1 MTKRTDY
8 HPFRRFGLPM
18 LLTCWMLAMVS
29 CASDDVS
36 SGADGQESVG
46 VSLAFDVSVLR
57 SSTRMSD
64 AVTQQANTPYR
75 GISKLYLFPYDVEG
89 VIGPDKTSLTG
100 NVFRPYQ
107 INEAQHYYM
116 DDKALGLRIGTA
128 SFLCYARGGS
138 ESDDNDDNFKFK
150 YGHIES
156 SSFLESIPNTSN
168 ISFEPEK
175 IYTDQTTVDGN
186 VIPAVHAKAMDIATY
201 MTDVANA
208 IKDQGKSAL
217 YQQFIN
223 NGHPVA
229 CSSKNVDMLKAWV
242 TNEPNNVDL
251 SSVNV
256 SYAKDYPANI
266 SLPDGAAVVKWNETA
281 QKFEP
286 WTVTTT
292 EVNINRLDRFV
303 YPAELWYYANSR
315 IKTSTKNQKDNY
327 NLTKWSDVLAK
338 YETDNGVM
346 NVNVRSVAIKEP
358 LSYAVGCLQ
367 IGLVLGETLR
377 DAGVPSKTITLSE
390 SMAASGLTPAKLGTF
405 PLTAVIVSG
414 QHAQTFDFTAKNT
427 DNNELIIY
435 DNQIPAGISMG
446 DAIAEYPSTDNPEKY
461 VNTLVFQTKDGE
473 NVRFAL
479 EFENNSGEDFTGC
492 DGTVFAGTKFYLV
505 GDIKVPTG
513 QTNDWMKRVFTKNY
527 TTQGTVRISSLKQA
541 YTYLPDLLDPRLEIG
556 IKLVPNWVLSTPTN
570 VPL

>member
-1 MTKRTDY
+1 MTKRTDD
-8 HPFRRFGLPM
+8 HPFRQFWLPM
-18 LLTCWMLAMVS
+18 LLACCMLTMVS
-29 CASDDVS
+29 CASDDAPS
-36 SGADGQESVG
+36 DGQDTVG

-64 AVTQQANTPYR
+64 AVTQQPNTPYR
-75 GISKLYLFPYDVEG
+75 GISESELYLFPYDVEG
-89 VIGPDKTSLTG
+89 VIGPDETSLTG
-100 NVFRPYQ
+100 NVFSPYQ
-107 INEAQHYYM
+107 ISEAQHYYM
-116 DDKALGLRIGTA
+116 DDKTLDFRIGTA
-128 SFLCYARGGS
+128 SFLCYARANKENSKFVNGS
-138 ESDDNDDNFKFK
+138 MVAT
-150 YGHIES
+150 
-156 SSFLESIPNTSN
+156 IPDGNPNKN
-168 ISFEPEK
+168 ISFTPE
-175 IYTDQTTVDGN
+175 
-186 VIPAVHAKAMDIATY
+186 VIHNSVAADTKATAIATY
-201 MTDVANA
+201 LTDIANA
-208 IKDQGKSAL
+208 IKAAGKDDL
-217 YQQFIN
+217 YLQFIN
-223 NGHPVA
+223 SGHPVA
-229 CSSKNVDMLKAWV
+229 CSSTNVARLKNWIEAD
-242 TNEPNNVDL
+242 PNNIDL
-251 SSVNV
+251 TSVT
-256 SYAKDYPANI
+256 STYDADYPSCI
-266 SLPDGAAVVKWNETA
+266 ELPDGAAVVAWNETTN
-281 QKFEP
+281 KFEP
-286 WTVTTT
+286 QTVTTT

-327 NLTKWSDVLAK
+327 NLTRWSDVLAK

-367 IGLVLGETLR
+367 IGLVLGETLK

-414 QHAQTFDFTAKNT
+414 QREQAFDFTAKG

-435 DNQIPAGISMG
+435 DNQIPEGISMG
-446 DAIAEYPSTDNPEKY
+446 DAIAEYPSTDTPEKY

-513 QTNDWMKRVFTKNY
+513 QTNDWLKRVFTKSY

-556 IKLVPNWVLSTPTN
+556 IKLVPNWMLSTPTN

>member
-1 MTKRTDY
+1 MTKRTDD
-8 HPFRRFGLPM
+8 HPFGRFWLPM
-18 LLTCWMLAMVS
+18 LLAYCMLAMVS
-29 CASDDVS
+29 CASDDDP
-36 SGADGQESVG
+36 SGADGRESVG

-100 NVFRPYQ
+100 NVFSPYQ

-116 DDKALGLRIGTA
+116 DDKALDFRIGTA
-128 SFLCYARGGS
+128 SFLCYAKAKPSNVSSNSKFVNGS
-138 ESDDNDDNFKFK
+138 MVATIPDGK
-150 YGHIES
+150 
-156 SSFLESIPNTSN
+156 PNTSS
-168 ISFEPEK
+168 ISFAPEVIHNSVTVGEGDKASK
-175 IYTDQTTVDGN
+175 IAAYLTD
-186 VIPAVHAKAMDIATY
+186 I
-201 MTDVANA
+201 ANA
-208 IKDQGKSAL
+208 IKNAGKDDL
-217 YQQFIN
+217 YLQFIN
-223 NGHPVA
+223 SGHPVA
-229 CSSKNVDMLKAWV
+229 CSGTNVARLKNWIEAD
-242 TNEPNNVDL
+242 PNNIDL
-251 SSVNV
+251 TSVT
-256 SYAKDYPANI
+256 STYDADYPSCI
-266 SLPDGAAVVKWNETA
+266 ELPDGAAVVTWNETTN
-281 QKFEP
+281 KFEP
-286 WTVTTT
+286 QTVTTT
-292 EVNINRLDRFV
+292 EVNINRLDRFI

-315 IKTSTKNQKDNY
+315 IKTSTKDQKDNY
-327 NLTKWSDVLAK
+327 NLTRWSDVLAK

-367 IGLVLGETLR
+367 IGLVLGETLK
-377 DAGVPSKTITLSE
+377 DAGEPSKTIALSE
-390 SMAASGLTPAKLGTF
+390 SMAASGLTPAKSGTF

-414 QHAQTFDFTAKNT
+414 QREQAFDFTAK
-427 DNNELIIY
+427 DDKNELIIY

-446 DAIAEYPSTDNPEKY
+446 DAIAEYPTTDTPEKY

-513 QTNDWMKRVFTKNY
+513 QTNDWLKRVFTKSY

-556 IKLVPNWVLSTPTN
+556 IKLVTNWMLSTPTN

>member
-1 MTKRTDY
+1 MTKRIDY
-8 HPFRRFGLPM
+8 HPFRRFWLPM
-18 LLTCWMLAMVS
+18 LLTCCMLTMVS
-29 CASDDVS
+29 CASDDAPS
-36 SGADGQESVG
+36 DGQDTVG
-46 VSLAFDVSVLR
+46 VSLAFNVSTNR
-57 SSTRMSD
+57 GETRMSD
-64 AVTQQANTPYR
+64 LVTQQDGNYR
-75 GISKLYLFPYDVEG
+75 GIQDDGLYLFPFETKGD
-89 VIGPDKTSLTG
+89 IGLNENPLTG
-100 NVFRPYQ
+100 NVFSPYQ

-116 DDKALGLRIGTA
+116 DDKTLDFRIGTA
-128 SFLCYARGGS
+128 SFLCYAKAEPSNVSSNSKFVNGS
-138 ESDDNDDNFKFK
+138 MVATIPDGN
-150 YGHIES
+150 
-156 SSFLESIPNTSN
+156 PNTKI
-168 ISFEPEK
+168 ISFTPE
-175 IYTDQTTVDGN
+175 
-186 VIPAVHAKAMDIATY
+186 VIHNSVAADTKATAIATY
-201 MTDVANA
+201 LTDIANA
-208 IKDQGKSAL
+208 IKAAGKDDL
-217 YQQFIN
+217 YLQFIN
-223 NGHPVA
+223 SGHPVA
-229 CSSKNVDMLKAWV
+229 CSSTNVARLKNWIEAD
-242 TNEPNNVDL
+242 PNNIDL
-251 SSVNV
+251 TSVT
-256 SYAKDYPANI
+256 STYDADYPSCI
-266 SLPDGAAVVKWNETA
+266 ELPDGAAVVAWNETTN
-281 QKFEP
+281 KFEP
-286 WTVTTT
+286 QTVTTT

-346 NVNVRSVAIKEP
+346 NVNVKSVAIKEP

-367 IGLVLGETLR
+367 IGLVLGETLK

-414 QHAQTFDFTAKNT
+414 QREQAFDFTAKG

-435 DNQIPAGISMG
+435 DNQIPEGISMG
-446 DAIAEYPSTDNPEKY
+446 DAIAEYPSTDTPEKY

-479 EFENNSGEDFTGC
+479 EFENNSSEDFTGC

>member
-1 MTKRTDY
+1 MKKWTRY
-8 HPFRRFGLPM
+8 M
-18 LLTCWMLAMVS
+18 LLMLVLLAQALGS
-29 CASDDVS
+29 CSLIDEDLS
-36 SGADGQESVG
+36 ENTQETNSVT
-46 VSLAFDVSVLR
+46 LAFDVSVLR
-57 SSTRMSD
+57 SGTRMSD
-64 AVTQQANTPYR
+64 EVTQQANNFRGIQDLYLLPFRIEGLIGSDQESLSGNICNPYR
-75 GISKLYLFPYDVEG
+75 VDDTYHYID
-89 VIGPDKTSLTG
+89 
-100 NVFRPYQ
+100 YQ
-107 INEAQHYYM
+107 AIDIPIH
-116 DDKALGLRIGTA
+116 TA
-128 SFLCYARGGS
+128 SFLCYARAVPTYGS
-138 ESDDNDDNFKFK
+138 AVPTSEQKFTNGSIVRTIPRGKLYPSD
-150 YGHIES
+150 
-156 SSFLESIPNTSN
+156 
-168 ISFEPEK
+168 ISFAPEVIHNSVAVEEGDKASK
-175 IYTDQTTVDGN
+175 IAAYLTA
-186 VIPAVHAKAMDIATY
+186 I
-201 MTDVANA
+201 ANA
-208 IKDQGKSAL
+208 IPENKRDFFL
-217 YQQFIN
+217 QFIN
-223 NGHPVA
+223 SGHPVA
-229 CSSKNVDMLKAWV
+229 CSSTNVEKLEDWV
-242 TNEPNNVDL
+242 NGWATANEVTLTLPAHPDDI
-251 SSVNV
+251 
-256 SYAKDYPANI
+256 AGYPEN
-266 SLPDGAAVVKWNETA
+266 LPDGAAVVTWNESTN
-281 QKFEP
+281 QFVPQTE
-286 WTVTTT
+286 TTT

-315 IKTSTKNQKDNY
+315 IKTSTSNQKDYYTNPD
-327 NLTKWSDVLAK
+327 WSKVLAK
-338 YETDNGVM
+338 YETDDGVM

-367 IGLVLGETLR
+367 IGLVLGTTLK

-414 QHAQTFDFTAKNT
+414 QHAQTFDFTAKD

-435 DNQIPAGISMG
+435 DNQIPEGISMG

-492 DGTVFAGTKFYLV
+492 NGTVFAGTKFYLV

-556 IKLVPNWVLSTPTN
+556 IKLVTNWMLSTPTN

>member
-1 MTKRTDY
+1 MKKWTRY
-8 HPFRRFGLPM
+8 M
-18 LLTCWMLAMVS
+18 LLMLVLLAQALGS
-29 CASDDVS
+29 CSLIDEDLSDNT
-36 SGADGQESVG
+36 QETNN

-57 SSTRMSD
+57 SGTRMSD
-64 AVTQQANTPYR
+64 EVTQQANNFRGIQDLYLLPFRIEGLIGSDQESLSGNICNPYR
-75 GISKLYLFPYDVEG
+75 VDDTYHYID
-89 VIGPDKTSLTG
+89 
-100 NVFRPYQ
+100 YQ
-107 INEAQHYYM
+107 AIDIPIH
-116 DDKALGLRIGTA
+116 TA
-128 SFLCYARGGS
+128 SFLCYARAVPTYGS
-138 ESDDNDDNFKFK
+138 AVPTSEQKFTNGSIVRTIRSGKLYPSD
-150 YGHIES
+150 
-156 SSFLESIPNTSN
+156 
-168 ISFEPEK
+168 ISFAPEVIHNSVAVEEGDKASK
-175 IYTDQTTVDGN
+175 IAAYLTA
-186 VIPAVHAKAMDIATY
+186 I
-201 MTDVANA
+201 ANA
-208 IKDQGKSAL
+208 IPENKRDFFL
-217 YQQFIN
+217 QFIN
-223 NGHPVA
+223 SGHPVA
-229 CSSKNVDMLKAWV
+229 CSSTNVARLEAWAKSNGV
-242 TNEPNNVDL
+242 TLPTPRPESID
-251 SSVNV
+251 
-256 SYAKDYPANI
+256 DYPSYIN
-266 SLPDGAAVVKWNETA
+266 LPDGAAVVAWNESTN
-281 QKFEP
+281 KFEP
-286 WTVTTT
+286 QTVTTT
-292 EVNINRLDRFV
+292 EVNINRLNRFA

-315 IKTSTKNQKDNY
+315 IKTSTSNQKDNY
-327 NLTKWSDVLAK
+327 TNKDWSKVLAK

-346 NVNVRSVAIKEP
+346 DLNVKSVAIKEP

-367 IGLVLGETLR
+367 IGLVLGNTLK

-390 SMAASGLTPAKLGTF
+390 SRAASGETPAVTGSF

-414 QHAQTFDFTAKNT
+414 QHAQTFDFTAKD

-435 DNQIPAGISMG
+435 DNQIPEGISMG

-461 VNTLVFQTKDGE
+461 VNTLVFQTWDGE

>member
-1 MTKRTDY
+1 MKKWTRY
-8 HPFRRFGLPM
+8 M
-18 LLTCWMLAMVS
+18 LLMLVLLAQALGS
-29 CASDDVS
+29 CSLIDEDLS
-36 SGADGQESVG
+36 ENTQETNNVT
-46 VSLAFDVSVLR
+46 LAFDVSVLR
-57 SSTRMSD
+57 SGTRMSD
-64 AVTQQANTPYR
+64 EVTQQANNFRSIQDLYLLPFRIEGLIGSDQESLSGNICNPYR
-75 GISKLYLFPYDVEG
+75 VGDTFHYID
-89 VIGPDKTSLTG
+89 
-100 NVFRPYQ
+100 YQ
-107 INEAQHYYM
+107 AVDIPIH
-116 DDKALGLRIGTA
+116 TA
-128 SFLCYARGGS
+128 SFLCYARAVPTYGS
-138 ESDDNDDNFKFK
+138 AVPTSEQKFTN
-150 YGHIES
+150 G
-156 SSFLESIPNTSN
+156 SIVRTIQSGKLYPSE
-168 ISFEPEK
+168 ISFAPE
-175 IYTDQTTVDGN
+175 
-186 VIPAVHAKAMDIATY
+186 VIHNSVAADTKATAIATY
-201 MTDVANA
+201 LTDIANA
-208 IKDQGKSAL
+208 IKAAGKDDL
-217 YQQFIN
+217 YLQFIN
-223 NGHPVA
+223 SGHPVA
-229 CSSKNVDMLKAWV
+229 CSSTNVARLKNWIEAD
-242 TNEPNNVDL
+242 PNNIDL
-251 SSVNV
+251 TSVT
-256 SYAKDYPANI
+256 STYDADYPSCI
-266 SLPDGAAVVKWNETA
+266 ELPDGAAVVTWNETTN
-281 QKFEP
+281 QFEP
-286 WTVTTT
+286 QTVTTT

-346 NVNVRSVAIKEP
+346 NVNVKSVAIKEP

-367 IGLVLGETLR
+367 IGLVLGETLK

-414 QHAQTFDFTAKNT
+414 QREQAFDFTAKD
-427 DNNELIIY
+427 DNYELIIY
-435 DNQIPAGISMG
+435 DNQIPEGISMG

>member
-1 MTKRTDY
+1 MMKKWTRY
-8 HPFRRFGLPM
+8 M
-18 LLTCWMLAMVS
+18 LLMLVLLAQALGS
-29 CASDDVS
+29 CSLIDEDLS
-36 SGADGQESVG
+36 ENTQETNNVT
-46 VSLAFDVSVLR
+46 LAFDVSVLR
-57 SSTRMSD
+57 SGTRMSD

-100 NVFRPYQ
+100 NVFSPYQ

-116 DDKALGLRIGTA
+116 DDKTLDFRIGTA
-128 SFLCYARGGS
+128 SFLCYAKAEPSNVSSNSKFVNGS
-138 ESDDNDDNFKFK
+138 MVATIPDGK
-150 YGHIES
+150 
-156 SSFLESIPNTSN
+156 PNTSS
-168 ISFEPEK
+168 ISFAPEV
-175 IYTDQTTVDGN
+175 IHESVTVEEGDE
-186 VIPAVHAKAMDIATY
+186 ASKIATY
-201 MTDVANA
+201 LTDIAKAIPEANR
-208 IKDQGKSAL
+208 DFFL
-217 YQQFIN
+217 QFIN
-223 NGHPVA
+223 SGHPVA
-229 CSSKNVDMLKAWV
+229 CSSTNVEKLEDWV
-242 TNEPNNVDL
+242 NGWATANEVTLTLPAHPDDI
-251 SSVNV
+251 
-256 SYAKDYPANI
+256 AGYPEN
-266 SLPDGAAVVKWNETA
+266 LPDGAAVVAWNETTN
-281 QKFEP
+281 KFEP
-286 WTVTTT
+286 QTVTTT
-292 EVNINRLDRFV
+292 EVNINSLDRFV

-346 NVNVRSVAIKEP
+346 DVNVRSVAIKEP

-367 IGLVLGETLR
+367 IGLVLGETLK
-377 DAGVPSKTITLSE
+377 DAGEPSKTITLSE
-390 SMAASGLTPAKLGTF
+390 SKAASGETPAKSGTF

-414 QHAQTFDFTAKNT
+414 QREQAFDFTAKNT

-446 DAIAEYPSTDNPEKY
+446 DAIAEYPTTDTPEKY

-513 QTNDWMKRVFTKNY
+513 QTNDWLKRVFTKSY

-556 IKLVPNWVLSTPTN
+556 IKLVPNWMLSTPTN

>member
-1 MTKRTDY
+1 
-8 HPFRRFGLPM
+8 M
-18 LLTCWMLAMVS
+18 LLACCMLTMVS
-29 CASDDVS
+29 CASDDAPS
-36 SGADGQESVG
+36 DGQDTVG

-57 SSTRMSD
+57 GDTRMSD
-64 AVTQQANTPYR
+64 AVTQQPNTTYR
-75 GISKLYLFPYDVEG
+75 GIRELYLYPFGVEG
-89 VIGPDKTSLTG
+89 GETPLSG
-100 NVFRPYQ
+100 NVFSPYQ
-107 INEAQHYYM
+107 INEAYHYYM
-116 DDKALGLRIGTA
+116 DDKALDLRIGTA

-256 SYAKDYPANI
+256 SYANDYPANI
-266 SLPDGAAVVKWNETA
+266 KLPDGAAVVKWNEN
-281 QKFEP
+281 KFEP

-292 EVNINRLDRFV
+292 EVNINRLDRFI

-315 IKTSTKNQKDNY
+315 IRTSAKSQKENY
-327 NLTKWSDVLAK
+327 NLSDWSKVLAK
-338 YETDNGVM
+338 YENDDAVVD
-346 NVNVRSVAIKEP
+346 VNVKSVAIKNS
-358 LSYAVGCLQ
+358 LSYAVGCLK
-367 IGLVLGETLR
+367 IGLVSKSALD
-377 DAGVPSKTITLSE
+377 DADGTTISLS
-390 SMAASGLTPAKLGTF
+390 AGTDPTF
-405 PLTAVIVSG
+405 PLTAVFVSG
-414 QHAQTFDFTAKNT
+414 QHAQSYDFTAKN
-427 DNNELIIY
+427 DDEKIIY
-435 DNQIPAGISMG
+435 DKEITGISMG
-446 DAIAEYPSTDNPEKY
+446 TATTASLSTATPTAY
-461 VNTLVFQTKDGE
+461 TNTLVFQTKDGE
-473 NVRFAL
+473 NIRFAL
-479 EFENNSGEDFTGC
+479 EFENNSGQDFKGC
-492 DGTVFAGTKFYLV
+492 NGIVFDGTKFYLV
-505 GDIKVPTG
+505 GTIEVPVG
-513 QTNDWMKRVFTKNY
+513 QTDDWKKRAFTKGY

-556 IKLVPNWVLSTPTN
+556 IKLIPNWILSTPTV